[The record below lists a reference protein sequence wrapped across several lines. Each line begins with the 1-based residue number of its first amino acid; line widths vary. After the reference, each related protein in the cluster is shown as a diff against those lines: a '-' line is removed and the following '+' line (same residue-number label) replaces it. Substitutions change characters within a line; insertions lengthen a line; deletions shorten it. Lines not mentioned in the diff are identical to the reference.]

1 MREVGPRFAL
11 PFMGSDAS
19 IVRRTMRRFVT
30 ATGEERLGE
39 HKQSEGGTVIA
50 RAGARLPANAQP
62 VQVRWSRLRL
72 RRPSRR
78 PLSHAHRIARSL
90 ASAPACQFAAY
101 FLVASRLNVLLVM
114 LVGAVFMVL
123 AKFAFGRRLLLRV
136 SVGAVRTHARRRGWP
151 GSVCGCVCEGA

>member
-1 MREVGPRFAL
+1 
-11 PFMGSDAS
+11 MGSDAS

-30 ATGEERLGE
+30 ATGEARLGE
-39 HKQSEGGTVIA
+39 HKQSEGGTVIT

-114 LVGAVFMVL
+114 LVGAVICVEIWNPEAWIETLRQDMPE
-123 AKFAFGRRLLLRV
+123 FGPLFTKL
-136 SVGAVRTHARRRGWP
+136 TD
-151 GSVCGCVCEGA
+151 